1 MKFIIV
7 SFAVLAIIITIIAV
21 VIAQSSTDKKQNEM
35 NLNLSINQTDS
46 PPKDNTPTLSPT
58 PASLSNQAIVITSY
72 GSFTINLAPEH
83 APKSAENFLNK
94 ARDKFYDNLTFHRVE
109 DWVVQGGDPK
119 GDGTGGGDQ
128 STELSEA
135 SFGRGSVGVARGGD
149 IKISNDSQFFVC
161 TQDCSWLTNQYTY
174 LGSVSE
180 DDMKIVEQIK
190 KGDIITS
197 IKTAEVTPT
206 VDPDSPSATPSVAP
220 SADPSPAPSPDPIP

>member
-1 MKFIIV
+1 MFTIYMKFIIV

-35 NLNLSINQTDS
+35 NLNLSINQTGS
-46 PPKDNTPTLSPT
+46 PSKDNTPTPSPT
-58 PASLSNQAIVITSY
+58 PVSLSNQAIVVTSR

-83 APKSAENFLNK
+83 APESAENFLNK

-128 STELSEA
+128 PTELSDA

-180 DDMKIVEQIK
+180 ADMKIIEQIK
-190 KGDIITS
+190 KGDIINS
-197 IKTAEVTPT
+197 IKTAEVKPTP
-206 VDPDSPSATPSVAP
+206 DPTSPSATPSAT
-220 SADPSPAPSPDPIP
+220 PSPDSIP